1 MANVS
6 FQRAQAKFQPGLT
19 GFTRGAG
26 SGTFQYD
33 PLGRRTRK
41 IVSGTTRRF
50 HYDGVT
56 PVQELDGAG
65 NILANLL
72 TGLGIDEYFTR
83 SGSPGTRTLL
93 GDALNST
100 LALADDTGA
109 IQTTYTVA
117 ADDEL
122 AGETPRHGPITP
134 PPCVRRSAHE
144 ELAGHLA
151 AHGLDLVLRDALG
164 HEAGDEHGVA
174 VGL

>member
-50 HYDGVT
+50 HYDGVI

-117 ADDEL
+117 ADDEREACDL
-122 AGETPRHGPITP
+122 EDPQGPEIV
-134 PPCVRRSAHE
+134 VR
-144 ELAGHLA
+144 HLA
-151 AHGLDLVLRDALG
+151 LKTLCLCQFRRRALESTSKIQGLDQRLPV
-164 HEAGDEHGVA
+164 HT
-174 VGL
+174 